1 MNDSGKA
8 CGATF
13 KEGSAVLTGKEYFA
27 GYSYTCSYSVPQYEN
42 VNEYALIVTFDGMN
56 AQVVQ
61 VMARLYEEGIALV
74 RECNEKLDSA
84 EQKIKLLT
92 AEKAQG

>member
-27 GYSYTCSYSVPQYEN
+27 GYSYTCSYSVPRTAPGDA
-42 VNEYALIVTFDGMN
+42 ALSTKN
-56 AQVVQ
+56 W
-61 VMARLYEEGIALV
+61 LV
-74 RECNEKLDSA
+74 
-84 EQKIKLLT
+84 
-92 AEKAQG
+92 